1 MTNVNVQKVGL
12 DKPTLAPVLKELRD
26 TFEEIQK
33 KAFELFEH
41 RGSDPGKELDDWF
54 QAERDL
60 FWLPQAELA
69 ETDAEFRIEVGV
81 PGLEA
86 KDIKVTAE
94 PNAILVQAHAEK
106 HSEKR
111 SKNVYYS
118 EFGEKSLYRRFD
130 LAAPID
136 LDRVSAKV
144 DKGLLTVI
152 APKKAAAMQE
162 EQAKQRTQADKKKA
176 AAAA

>member
-1 MTNVNVQKVGL
+1 VDI
-12 DKPTLAPVLKELRD
+12 DKPTLAPGLKELRD
-26 TFEEIQK
+26 MFEEIQK

-41 RGSDPGKELDDWF
+41 RGSDPGKELD
-54 QAERDL
+54 
-60 FWLPQAELA
+60 QAELA

-86 KDIKVTAE
+86 KDTKVTAE

-106 HSEKR
+106 YSEKR

-152 APKKAAAMQE
+152 APKKALATPEKKE
-162 EQAKQRTQADKKKA
+162 EKKKVAVA
-176 AAAA
+176 A